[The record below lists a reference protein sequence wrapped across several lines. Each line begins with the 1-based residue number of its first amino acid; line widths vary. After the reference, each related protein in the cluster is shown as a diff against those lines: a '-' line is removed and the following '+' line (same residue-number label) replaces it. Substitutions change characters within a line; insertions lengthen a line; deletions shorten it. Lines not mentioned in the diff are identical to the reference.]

1 MTGIITVSPT
11 AGGRDVY
18 DHDVR
23 KGRRCKRRKPRND
36 AEAAERYV
44 VEGPASGIY
53 RNYIRVKRVS
63 DGAVLYFAP
72 EEIEP

>member
-1 MTGIITVSPT
+1 
-11 AGGRDVY
+11 VY
-18 DHDVR
+18 DWEEVA
-23 KGRRCKRRKPRND
+23 KGRRCKRRKPKTP

-44 VEGPASGIY
+44 VEGRASGIY
-53 RNYIRVKRVS
+53 RNYIRVTRVS